1 MKTALCL
8 AAALCAITGF
18 ATAQEKKP
26 KADAKPAAES
36 KPAAGEKTTDVQL
49 GSLTFKVPGSWEAK
63 KKLRMFSK
71 AGYTI
76 PDKGKADGI
85 EADLYHFEGEL
96 GGGDVQSNIARWQG
110 QFKAGDDGKAP
121 EPKKE
126 ELTFGDKK
134 ALLVTLKG
142 TFISGS
148 VSDAERPLKEGY
160 TMAGVII
167 ETGDGKAILKFTGPD
182 AAMTAALPEIKKLV
196 GSAFPAAK

>member
-1 MKTALCL
+1 MKYTLCL
-8 AAALCAITGF
+8 TAALCALTGF

-26 KADAKPAAES
+26 KAEKKPAAEAKS
-36 KPAAGEKTTDVQL
+36 AAAEKTSDVAL
-49 GSLTFKVPGSWEAK
+49 GGLTFKVPASWKAK
-63 KKLRMFSK
+63 EKLRMFSK

-76 PDKGKADGI
+76 PEKEKAAGV
-85 EADLYHFEGEL
+85 EVDLYHFEGEL
-96 GGGDVQSNIARWQG
+96 GGGDIPSNISRWQG
-110 QFKAGDDGKAP
+110 QFKAGDDGNPP

-142 TFISGS
+142 TFVSGS

-160 TMAGVII
+160 TMTGIII
-167 ETGDGKAILKFTGPD
+167 ETGDGKIILKFTGPD

-196 GSAFPAAK
+196 GSAFPAK